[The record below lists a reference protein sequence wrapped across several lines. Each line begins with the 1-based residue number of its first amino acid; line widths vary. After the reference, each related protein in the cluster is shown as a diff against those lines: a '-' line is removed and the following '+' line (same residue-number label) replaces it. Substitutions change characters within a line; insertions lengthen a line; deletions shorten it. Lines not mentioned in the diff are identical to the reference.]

1 MPCRDRISLSASR
14 RGRTFEAVLDGSIPV
29 AVKCLNIPR
38 GKNSRTSSFWDVL
51 LHFKDATSQSS
62 GRPTK
67 QDCFSISC
75 FLSCISVKI
84 CATLSVSISSNCK
97 SMLTILHLADVLSD
111 ARLQELALQ
120 QLALNEAGYFV
131 HFHGICRSDDSIMLV
146 YDFIEVAIIKSRP
159 YQPPH
164 SNLSTWLQICIGAV

>member
-1 MPCRDRISLSASR
+1 
-14 RGRTFEAVLDGSIPV
+14 
-29 AVKCLNIPR
+29 
-38 GKNSRTSSFWDVL
+38 
-51 LHFKDATSQSS
+51 
-62 GRPTK
+62 
-67 QDCFSISC
+67 
-75 FLSCISVKI
+75 
-84 CATLSVSISSNCK
+84 
-97 SMLTILHLADVLSD
+97 MLTILHLADVLSD